1 MAEDGQVVVVCSS
14 GRYWQ
19 AVSAAGGRRRRG
31 SCSRMVGGSGK
42 VTGKARPLPPHLQVW
57 ADARKRYRLSHAH
70 VQMARELGLNPKK
83 FGKLGQNRQEPW
95 KAPLP
100 QFIEHIY
107 AKRFGRE
114 RPEVVVPVEERA
126 RQLEQK
132 KAARKAAKAARA
144 EQATQT
150 SADAAAE

>member
-1 MAEDGQVVVVCSS
+1 MTA
-14 GRYWQ
+14 
-19 AVSAAGGRRRRG
+19 
-31 SCSRMVGGSGK
+31 K
-42 VTGKARPLPPHLQVW
+42 KAKPLPPDLQVW
-57 ADARKRYRLSHAH
+57 VDARKRYRLSHAH
-70 VQMARELGLNPKK
+70 VQMARELGLNPRK
-83 FGKLGQNRQEPW
+83 FGKLGQHRQEPW

-126 RQLEQK
+126 RQRERT

-144 EQATQT
+144 EHAP
-150 SADAAAE
+150 ADAATA